1 MKTASMSK
9 GATPENYVRQ
19 LRLRSPVSSQV
30 YLSILNGFQ
39 RFVAEQAEDKSVSQV
54 TIRQWLK
61 DRTLAWPFHIIT
73 DRARLVDRFL
83 DWRVNN
89 GTLTNNPFA
98 DLRIEYGQRTT
109 TPVVRALLNPNPE
122 AALEAIRPLPRF
134 GSFLG
139 PVMREH
145 VVLMQAMGYRYNTQA
160 DRLLRLDRF
169 LQGRP
174 DLVGHPLT
182 AVIQTWTNTRSTSQH
197 ALDCHQ
203 TGRLLSRV
211 LSRSDPTVQKIP
223 SDKRIW
229 QVAKQRYRRPYLF
242 NEHEVFRLL
251 ETALSLPS
259 PQSPLR
265 PKTLHMMLV
274 LAYCAGLRIG
284 EIVRLNLGD
293 FDIDDR
299 TVEIR
304 GTKFFKSR
312 RLPLSDSVVAA
323 LQSYLRARKEAGASM
338 APDAALFWHQQAGGR
353 YSRDRAGKLLVR
365 VLRRAKLKPAPG
377 RTGPR
382 VHDLRHAFVANR
394 MLTWYREGINP
405 QSRLPYVATYLG
417 HKDIHSTLVYLTVTQ
432 DLLQQASERFR
443 VRGAQLLGT
452 LPSGGNA

>member
-39 RFVAEQAEDKSVSQV
+39 RFVAEQAEDKSVSQA

-145 VVLMQAMGYRYNTQA
+145 VVLMQAMGYRYRTQA
-160 DRLLRLDRF
+160 DRLFRLDRF

-353 YSRDRAGKLLVR
+353 YSRDRAGKLLAR
-365 VLRRAKLKPAPG
+365 VLRQAKLKPAPG

-382 VHDLRHAFVANR
+382 VHDLRHAFVASR

-452 LPSGGNA
+452 LPAGGNV

>member
-1 MKTASMSK
+1 
-9 GATPENYVRQ
+9 
-19 LRLRSPVSSQV
+19 
-30 YLSILNGFQ
+30 
-39 RFVAEQAEDKSVSQV
+39 
-54 TIRQWLK
+54 
-61 DRTLAWPFHIIT
+61 
-73 DRARLVDRFL
+73 
-83 DWRVNN
+83 
-89 GTLTNNPFA
+89 
-98 DLRIEYGQRTT
+98 
-109 TPVVRALLNPNPE
+109 
-122 AALEAIRPLPRF
+122 
-134 GSFLG
+134 
-139 PVMREH
+139 MREH
-145 VVLMQAMGYRYNTQA
+145 VVLMQAMGYRYNTQV

-182 AVIQTWTNTRSTSQH
+182 AVIQTWTDTRSTPQH

-229 QVAKQRYRRPYLF
+229 QIAKQRYRRPYLF

-265 PKTLHMMLV
+265 PETLHMMLV

-299 TVEIR
+299 TIEIR
-304 GTKFFKSR
+304 VTKFFKSR

-382 VHDLRHAFVANR
+382 VHDLRHAFVASR

-432 DLLQQASERFR
+432 DLLQQASDRFR
-443 VRGAQLLGT
+443 VRGVQLLGT
-452 LPSGGNA
+452 LPAGGKA

>member
-39 RFVAEQAEDKSVSQV
+39 RFVAEQAEDKSVSQA

-353 YSRDRAGKLLVR
+353 YSRDRAGKLLAR
-365 VLRRAKLKPAPG
+365 VLRQAKLKPAPG

-382 VHDLRHAFVANR
+382 VHDLRHAFVASR

-452 LPSGGNA
+452 LPAGGNV

>member
-299 TVEIR
+299 TIEIR

-353 YSRDRAGKLLVR
+353 YSRDRAGKLLAR
-365 VLRRAKLKPAPG
+365 VLRQAKLKPAPG

-382 VHDLRHAFVANR
+382 VHDLRHAFVASR
-394 MLTWYREGINP
+394 MLTWYREGVNP

-452 LPSGGNA
+452 LPAGGNV

>member
-9 GATPENYVRQ
+9 GATPENYVRE

-39 RFVAEQAEDKSVSQV
+39 RFVTEQAEDKSVSQA

-61 DRTLAWPFHIIT
+61 DRTLAWPFHIVT

-89 GTLTNNPFA
+89 RTLTNNPFA

-139 PVMREH
+139 LVMREH

-182 AVIQTWTNTRSTSQH
+182 AVIQTWTNTRSTPQH

-211 LSRSDPTVQKIP
+211 LSRSGPTVQKIP

-353 YSRDRAGKLLVR
+353 YSRDRAGKLLAR
-365 VLRRAKLKPAPG
+365 VLRQAKLKPAPG

-382 VHDLRHAFVANR
+382 VHDLRHAFVASR

-452 LPSGGNA
+452 LPAGGNA

>member
-1 MKTASMSK
+1 MKTVSMSK
-9 GATPENYVRQ
+9 RATPEDYVRE

-39 RFVAEQAEDKSVSQV
+39 RFVAEQAEDKSVSQA
-54 TIRQWLK
+54 TIQQWLNE
-61 DRTLAWPFHIIT
+61 RTVAWPFHIVT

-89 GTLTNNPFA
+89 RTLANNPFA
-98 DLRIEYGQRTT
+98 DLRTKYGQRTT
-109 TPVVRALLNPNPE
+109 TPVVRALLKANSE
-122 AALEAIRPLPRF
+122 AALEALRPLPRF

-145 VVLMQAMGYRYNTQA
+145 VALMHTMGYRYNTQEE
-160 DRLLRLDRF
+160 RLLRFDRF

-174 DLVGHPLT
+174 DLSGHPLT
-182 AVIQTWTNTRSTSQH
+182 VLIREWTNTRSTPQH

-211 LSRSDPTVQKIP
+211 LSRSNPTAEKIP

-229 QVAKQRYRRPYLF
+229 QIAKQGYRQPYIF
-242 NEHEVFRLL
+242 SEQEVFGLL
-251 ETALSLPS
+251 ETALSFPS

-284 EIVRLNLGD
+284 EVVRLNVGD
-293 FDIDDR
+293 FDIGDR
-299 TVEIR
+299 VIEVR

-312 RLPLSDSVVAA
+312 RLPLSDSVVAT
-323 LQSYLRARKEAGASM
+323 LQSYLSARKEAGASM
-338 APDAALFWHQQAGGR
+338 APDAALFWHQHAGGR

-365 VLRRAKLKPAPG
+365 VLRRAKLKPVPG
-377 RTGPR
+377 RVGPR
-382 VHDLRHAFVANR
+382 VHDLRHAFVASR
-394 MLTWYREGINP
+394 MLAWYREGINP
-405 QSRLPYVATYLG
+405 QSRLPYLATYLG
-417 HKDIHSTLVYLTVTQ
+417 HKDINSTLAYLTVTQ
-432 DLLQQASERFR
+432 NLLQQASERFR
-443 VRGAQLLGT
+443 VRGAPLLRT
-452 LPSGGNA
+452 LTEGGNA

>member
-9 GATPENYVRQ
+9 RATPENYVRE
-19 LRLRSPVSSQV
+19 LRLRNPVSSQV

-39 RFVAEQAEDKSVSQV
+39 RFVAEQAEDKSVSQT

-61 DRTLAWPFHIIT
+61 QRTLVWPFHIVT

-89 GTLTNNPFA
+89 RTLPNNPFA
-98 DLRIEYGQRTT
+98 DLRLEYGQRTT

-122 AALEAIRPLPRF
+122 AALEALRPLPRF

-145 VVLMQAMGYRYNTQA
+145 VVLMQAMGYRYNTPA

-182 AVIQTWTNTRSTSQH
+182 AVIQAWTNTRSTPQH

-229 QVAKQRYRRPYLF
+229 QVAKQQYRRPYLF
-242 NEHEVFRLL
+242 TQHEVFRLL

-293 FDIDDR
+293 FDMDDR
-299 TVEIR
+299 AIEIR
-304 GTKFFKSR
+304 ATKFFKSR
-312 RLPLSDSVVAA
+312 HLPLSDSVVAA
-323 LQSYLRARKEAGASM
+323 LQSYLCARKEAGASI

-382 VHDLRHAFVANR
+382 VHDLRHAFVASR

-443 VRGAQLLGT
+443 VRGAQLLAT
-452 LPSGGNA
+452 LPAGENA